1 MSIEDVDYMKQH
13 SIKENY
19 TFIIDSRSRN
29 QDEYPEPNNY
39 TINFDIAFKNVFG
52 IEILDVTIPKT
63 MYNVDIDTNE
73 FIIYINTTKK
83 EINSYTNLAKGLSW
97 LNSGTS
103 VPDNCIEIINYILA
117 DELKYKNKFIFS
129 EWEKFGITN
138 LNSNNY
144 IKVINPLKWI
154 NANISNDN
162 IIIFNPYFSYNILS
176 NNNFDLT
183 QEQFNEYNIYNLRSY
198 NIIPYLNYTL
208 NPHLKWY
215 RVDNVLNDE
224 FIGLNWESIGNKKPN
239 NMNEI
244 KNELLSNLLINKQH
258 FSVEELK
265 NLNID
270 NLQNNSYILVNNI
283 YFKPTN
289 NYNIGSKWKNC
300 GNNIP
305 NKGSLI
311 NNVLLE
317 DSIYNKFIN
326 LIGDDI
332 FNYTN
337 TDLNN
342 LDFSFYIDI
351 DDYIA
356 LPLGLRWINMGINLQ
371 NNSNSNLEINNENF
385 INYLKQ
391 NINKDIIEFTKD
403 QWLSFN
409 ILNLKS
415 SSFVFADRYWIPSL
429 YYFKPEGLWIRDALE
444 SNSLA
449 NALNEKNN
457 LLGLTWEYISD
468 NEPIYGRRIYNNEL
482 SNALKNKN
490 IFTNTEWNAFNI
502 LDINY
507 NDYILSE
514 NKYYIPK
521 YIEFNEIEWNTFN
534 ITTHLNVENFVRIN
548 DKYFKIVPTNYS
560 SPEILFY
567 LPNDKIDISK
577 ENDYEYFLNNFFEK
591 FTINIPIGNYTITK
605 LILAINEKFRDINLL
620 IRNRNDSNIKFLN
633 TNDSFDLLL
642 QCAGKSTPA
651 DLTNIIKFKCTR
663 KIILDMNNSNADET
677 FGFYSNVS
685 KNDMFL
691 TYFTRL
697 SINNNINYE
706 KSYHSVESVL
716 DNNVIIAPGI
726 VYLIG
731 SKYVLLKCPEIE
743 QHLYG
748 SLSYSK
754 NTIGLA
760 KIRTTHWGLN
770 EESNALF
777 KLKLREFHPI
787 GKLSKITLRFENA
800 DGSLYDFRG
809 VNHDIVFAIHYYSPK
824 QTKTFSN
831 PIINPEYKMNFME
844 YKYSQEEQEQESDSG
859 DENNYSRIDID
870 NYKKKEILYGGKDF
884 NNGYE
889 VNYENIKNDLYN
901 EIKNN
906 NSDSESESDNELNN
920 NIVNVK
926 KCFNN

>member
-1 MSIEDVDYMKQH
+1 MSIEDVDYMKEH

-19 TFIIDSRSRN
+19 TFIIDSRFRN

-63 MYNVDIDTNE
+63 MYNVDIDSNK
-73 FIIYINTTKK
+73 FIIYINTTKN

-97 LNSGTS
+97 FNNGITI
-103 VPDNCIEIINYILA
+103 PDNSIEIINYILA
-117 DELKYKNKFIFS
+117 DELKYKNKFILS
-129 EWEKFGITN
+129 EWEKFNITN
-138 LNSNNY
+138 LNINNY

-154 NANISNDN
+154 DTNISNDN
-162 IIIFNPYFSYNILS
+162 IILFNPNFSYNILS
-176 NNNFDLT
+176 NFNFDLT
-183 QEQFNEYNIYNLRSY
+183 QEQFNEYNIYNIRSY

-215 RVDNVLNDE
+215 RVDNVFNDE

-239 NMNEI
+239 SMNEI

-258 FSVEELK
+258 FTIEEFK

-289 NYNIGSKWKNC
+289 NYNIGSKWTNC
-300 GNNIP
+300 GNNVP

-311 NNVLLE
+311 NNILLQ

-326 LIGDDI
+326 LNGDDI

-342 LDFSFYIDI
+342 LDFTFDIDI

-356 LPLGLRWINMGINLQ
+356 LPLGLRWINMGINPI
-371 NNSNSNLEINNENF
+371 NNSNSDLEINDENF
-385 INYLKQ
+385 VNYLKQ
-391 NINKDIIEFTKD
+391 NINKDILEFTKD
-403 QWLSFN
+403 EWLSFN

-415 SSFVFADRYWIPSL
+415 NSFIFADRYWIPSL
-429 YYFKPEGLWIRDALE
+429 YYFKPKGLWIRDALE

-457 LLGLTWEYISD
+457 LLGLSWEYISD

-490 IFTNTEWNAFNI
+490 IFTYTEWNDFNI

-534 ITTHLNVENFVRIN
+534 ITPLLNVENFVRIN
-548 DKYFKIVPTNYS
+548 NKYFKIVPTNYS

-567 LPNDKIDISK
+567 FPDDKIDISN

-620 IRNRNDSNIKFLN
+620 IRNRNNSNIKFLN

-651 DLTNIIKFKCTR
+651 DLTNIIKFKSSR
-663 KIILDMNNSNADET
+663 KIILDMNNSTADET
-677 FGFYSNVS
+677 LGFYSNVS
-685 KNDMFL
+685 KNDMFS
-691 TYFTRL
+691 TYFKRL

-706 KSYHSVESVL
+706 KSYHSVDSVL

-800 DGSLYDFRG
+800 DGTLYDFRG

-824 QTKTFSN
+824 QNSKFSN

-859 DENNYSRIDID
+859 DENNYSRINID
-870 NYKKKEILYGGKDF
+870 NYKKKEIQYGGKDF

-889 VNYENIKNDLYN
+889 VNYENIKNNLYN
-901 EIKNN
+901 EIQND
-906 NSDSESESDNELNN
+906 NSDSDTESENELNN